1 MRIIQTNVEPAV
13 SQSIKKCRVILERTS
28 HANPNCFGFH
38 VILREFGNQNVKGV
52 RDSAALIMHD
62 LIVAADRC
70 PNQAFAQES
79 WIDNRIS
86 RVPLLTWL
94 CDLAAQTV
102 TIAGG
107 KSP

>member
-1 MRIIQTNVEPAV
+1 
-13 SQSIKKCRVILERTS
+13 
-28 HANPNCFGFH
+28 
-38 VILREFGNQNVKGV
+38 
-52 RDSAALIMHD
+52 MHD

-70 PNQAFAQES
+70 LNQAFDGES

-94 CDLAAQTV
+94 AILPPQTV

-107 KSP
+107 KSLVE